1 MILMLGKEIAE
12 KIKTDLKKEINSKRS
27 KPFLAA
33 ILVGNNKASAKYVSI
48 KEKACGEIGAGFELY
63 RLSEKTTK
71 KEIVGL
77 VRKLNRDPRVTGII
91 IQLPLPKQF
100 DPNEILEEVDPA
112 KDVDGLNSVNIG
124 KLIKNIEGIHPAT
137 PEGVIT
143 LIKHYNIPL
152 KSKRVVVIGRSNLVG
167 KPIAQLLLIEDATV
181 TIANSKTKNLK
192 QITLESDIIIS
203 ATGQPK
209 LIKGDMVK
217 KGSTVV
223 DVGTTVIAG
232 KIIGDVDFESVSKKA
247 LYITPNPGGVGP
259 MTVAVLLSNLLK
271 AYNPKERHNG

>member
-1 MILMLGKEIAE
+1 MILMSGTQLAE
-12 KIKTDLKKEINSKRS
+12 KIKTGLKKEIESRKL

-33 ILVGNNKASAKYVSI
+33 ILVGNNRASAKYVSI

-71 KEIVGL
+71 KEIVDL
-77 VRKLNRDPRVTGII
+77 VKKLNVDPRVTGII
-91 IQLPLPKQF
+91 IQLPLPKQL
-100 DPNEILEEVDPA
+100 DPNEILEEIDPA

-124 KLIKNIEGIHPAT
+124 KLTKNIEGIHPAT

-143 LIKHYNIPL
+143 LIKHYKIPL

-167 KPIAQLLLIEDATV
+167 KPIAQLLLTEDATV

-209 LIKGDMVK
+209 LVKGDMIKTGAV
-217 KGSTVV
+217 VV

-247 LYITPNPGGVGP
+247 AYIAPNPGGIGP
-259 MTVAVLLSNLLK
+259 MTVAMLLSNLLK
-271 AYNPKERHNG
+271 AHNLKEEA